1 MRLLPVVVSLGLV
14 LGIAS
19 TASAERLGDGK
30 WNTDV
35 AVPARTITLLDA
47 RRDAVRPRV
56 DLSLRTEIS
65 ARAAAEEPG
74 EALSAALERMW
85 SQVRAKKRPGG
96 AEVLLRGRF

>member
-1 MRLLPVVVSLGLV
+1 MLPAVLAFGFV
-14 LGIAS
+14 LGMAS

-35 AVPARTITLLDA
+35 AIPARTITLLDA
-47 RRDAVRPRV
+47 RREAARPRV
-56 DLSLRTEIS
+56 DLSLRAAAS
-65 ARAAAEEPG
+65 ARAAAAEEPG

-96 AEVLLRGRF
+96 AELIVRGRF